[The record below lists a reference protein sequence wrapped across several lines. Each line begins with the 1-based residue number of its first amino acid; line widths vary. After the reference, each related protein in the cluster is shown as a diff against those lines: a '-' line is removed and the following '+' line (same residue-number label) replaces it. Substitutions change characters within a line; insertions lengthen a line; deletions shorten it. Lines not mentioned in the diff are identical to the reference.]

1 MDNNKTDNKRSII
14 INKKQ
19 ILYLIL
25 IYSLSQIILCFISG
39 QWWDDWV
46 IWCSSAETTKDFFRS
61 NGLPWEAYNLFS
73 VMCIPK
79 YGYKIVVF
87 FEYLIGG
94 ILFYGIL
101 RTLNFFS
108 DQDAFWITTIYM
120 TVPVNDARITLICYG
135 YSLSLFLFLM
145 SFFIISRNRNK
156 ASKYYIPLRIFSVLC
171 LLYSYTMQS
180 LLVFT
185 GLIWLYQLYRLFT
198 ESYCKK
204 PINLILNCIRENADY
219 IISPFLFFILKSI
232 FIKPYGHFEG
242 YNNVSLNTLCIGLVS
257 FPKAAVQTL
266 ITITTGYC
274 NKINIYTLSLIVI
287 CAGTYLC
294 ISKRKK
300 STEYPKTDLKHSLLL
315 FVLGVAVYSAGI
327 FAYIVV
333 RNGGALD
340 STGVGGRDTM
350 LAAFGI
356 AVSVWAIV
364 NILRLP
370 KKLQELIFIAIIVLG
385 IFHFN
390 DAYLNYQED
399 WYHQQEF
406 AYEISKNEELAE
418 SDKTVLCVFSDPSP
432 VGATRFYTLNGMS
445 YRITGKMDKFY
456 FSSIEDLKF
465 GVRFNEY
472 FKHGWNADDY
482 DYYDTSIDSVLFINN
497 YPVDNIKIVK
507 LRINELFNHPVF
519 EQEIADMSDI
529 TYVKTTENTSDKIYD
544 AFNNG
549 TLDEISLL
557 QIIGAGA

>member
-1 MDNNKTDNKRSII
+1 MDNNKTDNKRSI

-356 AVSVWAIV
+356 SISVWAIV

>member
-1 MDNNKTDNKRSII
+1 MDNNKTDNKRSI

-61 NGLPWEAYNLFS
+61 IGLPWEAYNLFS

-406 AYEISKNEELAE
+406 AYEISKNKELAE

-519 EQEIADMSDI
+519 EQEIADMSNI

>member
-1 MDNNKTDNKRSII
+1 MDNNKTDNKRSI

-61 NGLPWEAYNLFS
+61 IGLPWEAYNLFS

-356 AVSVWAIV
+356 SISVWAIV

-406 AYEISKNEELAE
+406 AYEISKNKELAE

-519 EQEIADMSDI
+519 EQEIADMSNI

>member
-1 MDNNKTDNKRSII
+1 MDNNKTDNKRSI

-61 NGLPWEAYNLFS
+61 IGLPWEAYNLFS

-340 STGVGGRDTM
+340 STGVGGRDSM

-406 AYEISKNEELAE
+406 AYEISKNKELAE

-519 EQEIADMSDI
+519 EQEIADMSNI